1 MNTKLTLSV
10 NEQLIAKAKEAAAR
24 RGMSLSALVEGYLK
38 SLVVKSEGK
47 PNKEDE
53 DVAISQTIAALRGSI
68 KLPKDFDGDY
78 KSIIEEYRTEK
89 WEKE

>member
-53 DVAISQTIAALRGSI
+53 DISQTIAALRGSI

-78 KSIIEEYRTEK
+78 KSIIEEYRTDK
-89 WEKE
+89 WGKE

>member
-1 MNTKLTLSV
+1 MNAKLTLSI

-38 SLVVKSEGK
+38 SLVIKTEGK

-53 DVAISQTIAALRGSI
+53 DISQTITALRGSI

-89 WEKE
+89 WEKK

>member
-53 DVAISQTIAALRGSI
+53 DISQTIAALRGSI

-78 KSIIEEYRTEK
+78 KSTIEEYRTDK
-89 WEKE
+89 WGKE